1 MIKETFFL
9 SGINLSG
16 KVLGLIKV
24 VVLASIYGAG
34 SIYDGY
40 IIAYTLPTTLPQIL
54 TIIISTIFIPQYH
67 KKDRSEK
74 SSWSGLNTI
83 LTLIVLISLSTTL
96 LLFLFSEQIVGFLA
110 PGISVETNVIA
121 VDLFRMMSI
130 STFLIGIS
138 SFFISL
144 SYARNKFFLASLD
157 SLIINTMIIMYIL
170 IYGVESSITS
180 IVVLIVLGFT
190 INLMILMYSNRD
202 FLIRYIRLGIDY
214 RHDDFMSPL
223 KKSLPIIIGYVGAI
237 TTSIVDQWFAS
248 YEQVGAI
255 SVLAYA
261 SMLFLLPMEVF
272 GKAVMDTYFTKFSQL
287 SNERDALLKSYHEG
301 MNIIFFILIPISLFL
316 LLSNTELIRV
326 IFERGEFSSD
336 DTLLTSLVL
345 SALSLGLVL
354 RAVTYFNY
362 RLLHAIDKSWIAIS
376 VGLIGVVINIIF
388 NFILAKYYG
397 LVGIA
402 LATTISILSSVVLSC
417 VLLKK
422 FYNIKYYRYLNKNL
436 VKIILI
442 ALGSI
447 FIYDYL
453 VNKYSCNATEGCFY
467 MFHLAML
474 LFLPVIFIFVGYLL
488 KVKEVSSLLEYVK
501 HRKNA

>member
-1 MIKETFFL
+1 
-9 SGINLSG
+9 
-16 KVLGLIKV
+16 
-24 VVLASIYGAG
+24 
-34 SIYDGY
+34 
-40 IIAYTLPTTLPQIL
+40 
-54 TIIISTIFIPQYH
+54 
-67 KKDRSEK
+67 
-74 SSWSGLNTI
+74 
-83 LTLIVLISLSTTL
+83 
-96 LLFLFSEQIVGFLA
+96 
-110 PGISVETNVIA
+110 
-121 VDLFRMMSI
+121 
-130 STFLIGIS
+130 
-138 SFFISL
+138 
-144 SYARNKFFLASLD
+144 
-157 SLIINTMIIMYIL
+157 MYIL

-301 MNIIFFILIPISLFL
+301 MNIIFFILMPISLFL

-326 IFERGEFSSD
+326 IFERGEFTSG

-402 LATTISILSSVVLSC
+402 LATTISILSSVILSC
-417 VLLKK
+417 ILLKK
-422 FYNIKYYRYLNKNL
+422 FYNIKYYSYLNINL
-436 VKIILI
+436 AKIISI

-447 FIYDYL
+447 FIYDYI
-453 VNKYSCNATEGCFY
+453 VNRYSCESTESCFY

-474 LFLPVIFIFVGYLL
+474 LFLPVIFILVGYLF